1 MFDLRDLILG
11 DPVEV
16 GSLWEILSNG
26 TLSRGGAAEERDFP
40 LFLTPQQGDG
50 SPT

>member
-16 GSLWEILSNG
+16 GSLWEILSNEAFG
-26 TLSRGGAAEERDFP
+26 VLVKTSFPGAIWMGEI
-40 LFLTPQQGDG
+40 
-50 SPT
+50 